1 MKVPVKLSVRETL
14 SIYREILKSGRVT
27 EPIVVEETT
36 KVVVKGFK
44 VLHALQLLSVE
55 KAPSVLV
62 DLSELK
68 VKPITVQDLL
78 RAAFIGPK
86 LKEEEFE
93 VTLTREIPGVSVE
106 LEQLTVKQEN
116 GRRALK
122 VFNST
127 LELLYMGWPT
137 PLVKLNAFSTSSR
150 QVWAKLEGCNPFSN
164 SIKDRVGWSMVMRA
178 IEEGNLGEVLYEATS
193 TNTGIALAA
202 LANILGLKAKLF
214 VPKTVQKTS
223 EILLRVLG
231 AEVVRLP
238 VSLTVEANEYVGKLS
253 KEHGAVHLNQFEN
266 DANLEVH
273 LKHTARELDEQL
285 GLLNLRPTCIVG
297 GIGTSGHMSAISI
310 YFKSKYGGDVRI
322 VGVQPAPNE
331 TIPGIRRR
339 ETGMKW
345 VEWSETEFDEII
357 DVKLEEAIE
366 GVLSVARSE
375 GLLIGLSA
383 GAVVHAFKRLSE
395 RGEASSGVYVLV
407 FPDTGYKYV
416 EQFESYFRLK
426 KLEKE
431 GKHETRL
438 VELVEGE

>member
-1 MKVPVKLSVRETL
+1 MPISQLRVPVKLNLKKALPV
-14 SIYREILKSGRVT
+14 YRNILKSCRVT
-27 EPIVVEETT
+27 EPIITEETSN
-36 KVVVKGFK
+36 VVVKGFR

-55 KAPSVLV
+55 KAPVIMV
-62 DLSELK
+62 DLSEIK
-68 VKPITVQDLL
+68 VKPITVRDLL
-78 RAAFIGPK
+78 KAAFTGPK
-86 LKEEEFE
+86 LEEEEFE
-93 VTLTREIPGVSVE
+93 IEVARKIPEISIE
-106 LEQLTVKQEN
+106 LEQLTAKRDHD
-116 GRRALK
+116 RRVLK

-137 PLVKLNAFSTSSR
+137 PLVKLNTLSSSSR
-150 QVWAKLEGCNPFSN
+150 QVWAKLEGYNPFSN
-164 SIKDRVGWSMVMRA
+164 SVKDRIGWSMVMKA
-178 IEEGNLGEVLYEATS
+178 IEEGNLSEMLYEATS

-214 VPKTVQKTS
+214 IPKTIQRAS
-223 EILLRVLG
+223 DILLKVLG

-238 VSLTVEANEYVGKLS
+238 VSLTVEAIEHVEKLS
-253 KEHGAVHLNQFEN
+253 KEHGAVNLNQFEN

-273 LKHTARELDEQL
+273 LKYTAKELDEQL
-285 GLLNLRPTCIVG
+285 SLLNLKPTCIIG

-310 YFKSKYGGDVRI
+310 YFKSKYGRDVKI

-345 VEWSETEFDEII
+345 IEWAETEFDEII

-366 GVLSVARSE
+366 GALSIARTE

-383 GAVVHAFKRLSE
+383 GAVVHAFKCLLE
-395 RGEASSGVYVLV
+395 RGEADSGVHILV

-416 EQFESYFRLK
+416 EQFESYFKLK
-426 KLEKE
+426 EEKRVEKLV
-431 GKHETRL
+431 G
-438 VELVEGE
+438 GE